1 MEALLSGLCTRD
13 VEERKNFVI
22 EVAISAQKLLERFA
36 RLTLQLDVWF
46 LLLLD
51 ESHALIEQ

>member
-13 VEERKNFVI
+13 VEERENFVI